1 VGGGG
6 GDEEIGCV
14 RREIDKMH
22 SSSTRQLATS
32 SAETCE
38 LVWTTAA
45 GVAAVGRGGAL
56 PSPVGGGALPSP
68 VVGLSVCVFNIR
80 VASSRYTL
88 TLLW

>member
-1 VGGGG
+1 MGGGEGG

-22 SSSTRQLATS
+22 SSSTRQLAMS

-38 LVWTTAA
+38 LVWTTGA
-45 GVAAVGRGGAL
+45 GVAAVGR
-56 PSPVGGGALPSP
+56 GGALPSP